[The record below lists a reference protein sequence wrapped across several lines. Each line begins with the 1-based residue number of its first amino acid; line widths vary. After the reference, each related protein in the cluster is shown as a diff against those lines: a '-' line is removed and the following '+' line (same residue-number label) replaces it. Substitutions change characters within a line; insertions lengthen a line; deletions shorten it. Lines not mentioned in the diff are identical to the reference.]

1 MNLILKTIKS
11 TQIELILTNDL
22 KFKVKSSSKSYS
34 MQSPTK
40 ILDEQIRDFNLIP
53 ILRDP
58 KFNFLRLETTIQ
70 IPTKIQFIF
79 ILKFSDFTFYIFN

>member
-22 KFKVKSSSKSYS
+22 KSKVKSSSKSYS

-40 ILDEQIRDFNLIP
+40 ILYESRILI
-53 ILRDP
+53 
-58 KFNFLRLETTIQ
+58 
-70 IPTKIQFIF
+70 
-79 ILKFSDFTFYIFN
+79 